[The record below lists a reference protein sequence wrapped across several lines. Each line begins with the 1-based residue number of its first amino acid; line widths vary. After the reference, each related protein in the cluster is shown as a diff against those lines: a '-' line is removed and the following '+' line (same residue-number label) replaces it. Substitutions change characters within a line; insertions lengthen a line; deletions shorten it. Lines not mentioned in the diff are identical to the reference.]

1 METIRYAVLAVG
13 AEWRV
18 VSARRQI
25 GHFATRGL
33 AVEAALRFAQEAARS
48 GCCVEIL
55 YADQGGELH
64 AFQVPAMM
72 LSPQAVA
79 PAAPSHLQPPEG
91 RQPDAWRASA

>member
-1 METIRYAVLAVG
+1 MDTIRYAVLAVG
-13 AEWRV
+13 SEWRV

-64 AFQVPAMM
+64 TFQVPALM
-72 LSPQAVA
+72 LSPQATA
-79 PAAPSHLQPPEG
+79 PAAPSAPPQPE
-91 RQPDAWRASA
+91 AWRASA

>member
-64 AFQVPAMM
+64 AFHVPALM
-72 LSPQAVA
+72 LSPPPVA
-79 PAAPSHLQPPEG
+79 PDVPTPQQQPE
-91 RQPDAWRASA
+91 AWRASA